1 MTMSDPTA
9 QAAAPS
15 PTASA
20 SEFIVTF
27 AAVLAAITLL
37 LLADTALARVDQVA
51 TTTHATREY
60 SIGENLVRQRRI
72 RDAIEHLR
80 TAAML
85 DRNTSIYT
93 VALAQAVLDDNRP
106 GDAEPLL
113 TPLLDRDA
121 TDGAANLVM
130 ARVLAKEGRSEEAKS
145 YYHRAIYGLW
155 SGDAER
161 NRATARFELID
172 LLARSGAKQELL
184 AELLPIQDEAAS
196 DTVLRK
202 RIAHLFV
209 AAGSPLRG
217 SEIFRDV
224 LRHNPRD
231 ADAYIGLAEAAF
243 ALGDYP
249 AAHTD
254 LEAAQRLAPDDT
266 TIKARIQLADSAIAL
281 DPTQRGLGLD
291 EQFRRSRNLV
301 QMTIASAHKC
311 LDKEAPQVAA
321 ALDSVARSLVAPSA
335 ATSRRQAIEENLSL
349 AGALWRMRGG
359 RCAVPAT
366 PDNQALE
373 LVQDRISQ

>member
-1 MTMSDPTA
+1 MSDPTA
-9 QAAAPS
+9 QPAGPS

-27 AAVLAAITLL
+27 AAILGAIALL
-37 LLADTALARVDQVA
+37 LLVDTALERVDDEA
-51 TTTHATREY
+51 TKTHASKEY
-60 SIGENLVRQRRI
+60 RIGENLIAQGRI
-72 RDAIEHLR
+72 RDAIDHLR

-85 DRNTSIYT
+85 DRNSSLYT
-93 VALAQAVLDDNRP
+93 VALSQTILADGRP
-106 GDAEPLL
+106 TDAEPLL
-113 TPLLDRDA
+113 TPLLERDA
-121 TDGAANLVM
+121 TDGAANLAL
-130 ARVLAKEGRSEEAKS
+130 ARVLAREGRTEEAKS

-155 SGDAER
+155 SGDTER

-231 ADAYIGLAEAAF
+231 PDAYVGLAEAAF

-249 AAHTD
+249 AARTD
-254 LEAAQRLAPDDT
+254 LEAAQRLAPDDS
-266 TIKARIQLADSAIAL
+266 TIQSRIQLADSAIAI

-291 EQFRRSRNLV
+291 EQFRRSRILV

-359 RCAVPAT
+359 RCAVPTT
-366 PDNQALE
+366 PDNQALV
-373 LVQDRISQ
+373 LVQNRIAQ